1 MKKIR
6 FKSLLIICILISCIS
21 NAYTQDSLNIQTD
34 SVNTSPKIGLVLS
47 GGSARGIAHIG
58 VLKVMEECGI
68 IPDYITGTS
77 MGSIIGALYSLGYSP
92 DEIEQLVLNMDWVNI
107 LSDELSYKEIDIFWK
122 QDYPEL
128 PLKMSFTFTDLPT
141 LPNGLIQGQKV
152 LGLLQE
158 LTWRSNLCNSFDD
171 FPIPFRCVA
180 TDLVTGKPIVF
191 SKGNLS
197 LAVRSSMSLP
207 SIFSPVIMDSM
218 ILVDGGILRNYPIL
232 ECKEMGADIIIG
244 SLTGYEGDK
253 DPNHIKSF
261 VDILTRSAILQS
273 VKEANELIPL
283 LDVNIVPNVMSIL
296 PENFLKGPELI
307 KYGEQ
312 AARDPLI
319 YNALKKIGEQQKHKK
334 VRIKM
339 NNSSPVKIDEIRI
352 VGTEKIS
359 IKNLMFLC
367 NIEPGME
374 VTNIQLSEA
383 VDKLY
388 HILRFKLVHYNF
400 IVENNRNILIF
411 NFIDKDNQQLEFGLN
426 LSGIEGPGLMV
437 RTKFFDLLLSSSLL
451 KLNLGI
457 SEFPKAQL
465 NYEYIP
471 FKGKRAGLYVDLYLN
486 RTKMPNV
493 VRDQNNNS
501 YTLGFF
507 YSNNFNVKLGSRI
520 RLWNYGT
527 VDLSVGR
534 NYYGVSFKDGM
545 QYVFEINNLKYSEY
559 YTLVNFNINSLDNP
573 FYPTKGTYLNTYM
586 KQVIGGKMSDALS
599 LVYPEGL
606 SKYNILMKFDFR
618 QYFKIKN
625 FTINPVFNAGYCIK
639 TPFLSERFIIGGMEF
654 QNKMNEITMMGLQ
667 QGNVLTNG
675 YAKLGLTFQY
685 KFFKN
690 FFAHTGVEAVTFFNP
705 NTTVLPE
712 SIESLFLMSGWHV
725 GIGVT
730 TPIGPIRIAYAH
742 LFDSM
747 EDSWTINLGIP
758 FN

>member
-1 MKKIR
+1 MKKIS
-6 FKSLLIICILISCIS
+6 FKALLIICIIIICRF
-21 NAYTQDSLNIQTD
+21 NTYAQDSLTIQTD
-34 SVNTSPKIGLVLS
+34 SVYTPPKIGLVLS

-152 LGLLQE
+152 LSLLQE
-158 LTWRSNLCNSFDD
+158 LTWRSNLCGSFDD

-197 LAVRSSMSLP
+197 LAIRSSMSLP

-253 DPNHIKSF
+253 DPNHIKNF

-283 LDVNIVPNVMSIL
+283 LDVHIVPNVMSIL

-319 YNALKKIGEQQKHKK
+319 YNALKKIGEQQNHKK

-411 NFIDKDNQQLEFGLN
+411 NFIDKDDQQLELGLN

-437 RTKFFDLLLSSSLL
+437 RTKFFDLLLPSSLL

-471 FKGKRAGLYVDLYLN
+471 FKGKRAGLYVDLHLN

-520 RLWNYGT
+520 RLWKYGT
-527 VDLSVGR
+527 VDISAGR

-545 QYVFEINNLKYSEY
+545 QYVFEINSLKYSEY

-599 LVYPEGL
+599 LVYPDGL

-654 QNKMNEITMMGLQ
+654 QNKMNEITMMGLK
-667 QGNVLTNG
+667 QGHVLTNG
-675 YAKLGLTFQY
+675 YAKLGLSFQY
-685 KFFKN
+685 NFFKN

-712 SIESLFLMSGWHV
+712 SIESLFLLSGWHV
-725 GIGVT
+725 GIGAT
-730 TPIGPIRIAYAH
+730 TPIGPIRIIYGH

-747 EDSWTINLGIP
+747 EESWTINLGIP
-758 FN
+758 F